1 MNRGFQIDLQCK
13 NFPISRNLIRGLKFE
28 TLKGSSIPR
37 SCLGVSRSVRGVAPM
52 AFFDKTFNQSSL
64 PYNPPLS
71 TYDTCIFRKP
81 FWISSIG
88 SLSLSIL
95 VCCHTVCLGWV
106 NPSEFPDRC
115 RYARQRFLYT
125 LVAVTT
131 NWAFK
136 NSLAPPWIASLLD
149 TLHFNP
155 DNLLLL
161 ETTRDIPH
169 DEAVPY

>member
-1 MNRGFQIDLQCK
+1 MVKFVVAIPRDRFGRCLSGQSENRQALETVNRGFQIDLQCK

-131 NWAFK
+131 N
-136 NSLAPPWIASLLD
+136 
-149 TLHFNP
+149 
-155 DNLLLL
+155 
-161 ETTRDIPH
+161 
-169 DEAVPY
+169 